1 MSDPRVELLDR
12 TVAFAGHFQI
22 VRYRVRHG
30 QFAGG
35 MGPVLVREV
44 FARGHAAA
52 VLPYDPVRD
61 EVVLVEQFRIGALE
75 TSYDPWLL
83 EPVAGIIEDG
93 ESALEVAH
101 RETIEEAGLMLLD
114 LAPVCAC
121 FMSPGGSSEIV
132 HVFVGRVETAGAGGV
147 FGLPD
152 EGEDIR
158 THVIPF
164 EQARAWLDDGRLHVA
179 TTILALQWL
188 ALHHDALQARWAGAA
203 PAPALESGPGSG

>member
-1 MSDPRVELLDR
+1 MPDPRIEVLDR
-12 TVAFAGHFQI
+12 TIAFDGHFQV
-22 VRYRVRHG
+22 VRYRVRHA

-35 MGPVLVREV
+35 MGPVLLREV

-52 VLPYDPVRD
+52 VLPFDPLRD

-83 EPVAGIIEDG
+83 EPVAGIVEDG
-93 ESALEVAH
+93 EGALEVAR
-101 RETIEEAGLMLLD
+101 RETTEEAGLTLLD
-114 LAPVCAC
+114 LAPVCSC
-121 FMSPGGSSEIV
+121 FTSPGGSSEIV
-132 HVFVGRVETAGAGGV
+132 HVFVGRVETARAGGV

-164 EQARAWLDDGRLHVA
+164 EQARAWLEDGRLHVA
-179 TTILALQWL
+179 TTVLALQWL

-203 PAPALESGPGSG
+203 SAPALESGLRSG

>member
-22 VRYRVRHG
+22 VRYKVRHG

-93 ESALEVAH
+93 ESALDVAH

-158 THVIPF
+158 THVVSF

-203 PAPALESGPGSG
+203 PASALESGPGSG